1 MQPEG
6 YIKRYTSI
14 SAAIDMLTRSEL
26 ALLDP
31 QTWDDRNDRY
41 FMGLFKEHAKANSLY
56 AACFTQDQETYHHW
70 RVFTG
75 TSDGACIEMDQRKLE
90 KHVAGNSDIRSG
102 AVQYKTL
109 KQIDRATAA
118 DRDNLP
124 FLKRAGFGPELEYRI
139 VAVSNELQGT
149 VLGLP
154 IERDFIRRIYF
165 NPWIP
170 DAVFK
175 SVKPLL
181 ESIAGCSH
189 IRITRSQL
197 IDSVH
202 WKNAGNRI
210 MGIPAMGKVTLP
222 KTAARKK
229 ASPTDVKKANRRR
242 RKPSGKKGAPK

>member
-14 SAAIDMLTRSEL
+14 SAVIDLLTRREL

-41 FMGLFKEHAKANSLY
+41 FMGLFKEHANAASLY

-75 TSDGACIEMDQRKLE
+75 TSDGACIEMDRAKLE
-90 KHVAGNSDIRSG
+90 KHVAGNPNIRAE
-102 AVQYKTL
+102 AVDYKTL

-124 FLKRAGFGPELEYRI
+124 FLKRVGFGPELEFRI
-139 VAVSNELQGT
+139 LATSADPQGP

-154 IERDFIRRIYF
+154 IKLDFIRRIYF

-170 DAVFK
+170 EAVYK

-181 ESIAGCSH
+181 ERIGGCSH
-189 IRITRSQL
+189 IRVTRSQL
-197 IDSVH
+197 IDSLH

-210 MGIPAMGKVTLP
+210 MGRPAMGKITLP
-222 KTAARKK
+222 GPAISKK
-229 ASPTDVKKANRRR
+229 AAKKVGKSAKSKKPLKKKAA
-242 RKPSGKKGAPK
+242 G

>member
-14 SAAIDMLTRSEL
+14 SSVIDMLSRREL

-41 FMGLFKEHAKANSLY
+41 YMGLYKEHSHAASLY

-75 TSDGACIEMDQRKLE
+75 TSDGACIEIDRAKLE
-90 KHVAGNSDIRSG
+90 KHVAGTPNIRVG
-102 AVQYKTL
+102 EVDYKTL
-109 KQIDRATAA
+109 KEIDLATSA
-118 DRDNLP
+118 DRKNLP
-124 FLKRAGFGPELEYRI
+124 FLKRVGFGPELEFR
-139 VAVSNELQGT
+139 VLAVSADPQGT

-154 IERDFIRRIYF
+154 IKLDFIRRIYF

-170 DAVFK
+170 DTVYK

-181 ESIAGCSH
+181 ESIDGCSH

-197 IDSVH
+197 IDSLH

-210 MGIPAMGKVTLP
+210 MGKPAMGKVTLP
-222 KTAARKK
+222 G
-229 ASPTDVKKANRRR
+229 ASTP
-242 RKPSGKKGAPK
+242 KGAPTKSKKSLIRKKPSTKKKGGA